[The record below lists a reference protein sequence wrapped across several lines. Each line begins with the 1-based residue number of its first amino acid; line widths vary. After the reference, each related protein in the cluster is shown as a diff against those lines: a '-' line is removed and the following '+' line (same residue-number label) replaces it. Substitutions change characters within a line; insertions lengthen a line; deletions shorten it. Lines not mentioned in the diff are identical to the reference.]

1 MKRIDLQ
8 LSYKRQTDPE
18 NPGKEVLVLAGVAW
32 PQKCAC
38 CLEEGDVGS
47 NTVEHKVEL
56 PGNKE
61 AIIRWQIP
69 YCADCR
75 EHART
80 AARLTTPA
88 LVLGLVLYVVIG
100 YVLFI
105 NGFVEENPMGYGIA
119 FALAIAVTLIS
130 YGVYRLLRKQ
140 VVESKM
146 KETCSH
152 HSWAVTV
159 PKHTLMEGEQ
169 IELVFIFDN
178 DAYGEEFKSLNVE
191 EPDEEEEE
199 IESLPTSS

>member
-8 LSYKRQTDPE
+8 LPYQRQTDSE
-18 NPGKEVLVLAGVAW
+18 NPGKEVLVLAGLAW

-47 NTVEHKVEL
+47 NTVEHKVEMK
-56 PGNKE
+56 GNME

-119 FALAIAVTLIS
+119 FVLAIAVTLIS
-130 YGVYRLLRKQ
+130 YALYRLVRKQ
-140 VVESKM
+140 TAENMM

-152 HSWAVTV
+152 HAWAVTV
-159 PKHTLMEGEQ
+159 PKHSLMEGDL
-169 IELVFIFDN
+169 IELVFVFDS
-178 DAYGEEFKSLNVE
+178 DAYGEEFESLNVE
-191 EPDEEEEE
+191 EPDGEEEE
-199 IESLPTSS
+199 IETLPSSS

>member
-8 LSYKRQTDPE
+8 LPYTRQTDPE

-38 CLEEGDVGS
+38 CLEEGNVGS
-47 NTVEHKVEL
+47 NTVEHKVEM

-69 YCADCR
+69 YCVPCR
-75 EHART
+75 EHARN

-105 NGFVEENPMGYGIA
+105 NGFVEENPLGYGIA
-119 FALAIAVTLIS
+119 FGLAIAVTLIS
-130 YGVYRLLRKQ
+130 YGLYRLARKQ
-140 VVESKM
+140 TSEKMM
-146 KETCSH
+146 KESCSH
-152 HSWAVTV
+152 HAWAVTV
-159 PKHTLMEGEQ
+159 PKHTLLMEEEQ
-169 IELVFIFDN
+169 IELVFVFDS
-178 DAYGEEFKSLNVE
+178 DVYGEEFAALNTGFW
-191 EPDEEEEE
+191 
-199 IESLPTSS
+199 PTQED